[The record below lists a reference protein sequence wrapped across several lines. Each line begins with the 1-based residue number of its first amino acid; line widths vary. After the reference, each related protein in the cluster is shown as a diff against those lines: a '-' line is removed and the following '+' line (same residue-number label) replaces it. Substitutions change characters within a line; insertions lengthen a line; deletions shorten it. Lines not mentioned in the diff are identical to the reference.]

1 MIQISLMLLL
11 HGVSIYYIY
20 YDAVEITLD
29 DIYRIGICIM
39 TILSLGLM
47 MIIYNTQKK

>member
-1 MIQISLMLLL
+1 MIQLSLMLMLY
-11 HGVSIYYIY
+11 GISIYWIY
-20 YDAVEITLD
+20 LNSIEIGLD

-39 TILSLGLM
+39 TILSLGLI